1 MVNEIDILAS
11 RWREMQGKEV
21 TKVPQIIIDRTE
33 AIESLLEDVDEVYAT
48 KDGKAAGDRLT
59 KNIKKLEKTNDEEKR
74 KLGLQVVEYLASG
87 TKRVEAPAPR
97 DRIAGKPGAARRVR
111 NALNPTRR

>member
-1 MVNEIDILAS
+1 
-11 RWREMQGKEV
+11 MQGKEV

-87 TKRVEAPAPR
+87 TKRVEAPRPR
-97 DRIAGKPGAARRVR
+97 DLVSSKPRTTRRIR

>member
-1 MVNEIDILAS
+1 MASDIEILAS
-11 RWREMQGKEV
+11 RWKEMQGKTV
-21 TKVPQIIIDRTE
+21 TKIPQIIIDRTE

-48 KDGKAAGDRLT
+48 KDGRAAGDRLT

-87 TKRVEAPAPR
+87 TKRVETPAPR
-97 DRIAGKPGAARRVR
+97 DMVTRKTRTARRVR
-111 NALNPTRR
+111 NALNPSRR